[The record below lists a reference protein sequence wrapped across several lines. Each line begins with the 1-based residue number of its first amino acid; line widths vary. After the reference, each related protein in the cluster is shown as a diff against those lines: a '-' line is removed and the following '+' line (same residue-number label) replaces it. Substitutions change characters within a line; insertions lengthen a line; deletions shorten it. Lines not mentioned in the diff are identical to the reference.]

1 VQIKPR
7 QRRLQLAAL
16 GSQRRQLLAQ
26 IKPRQRRLQLKK
38 QHRQLQLAAVDGQH
52 RQLLAQIKPRQR
64 RLQLARLGS
73 QRRQLLAQ
81 IKPRQRQSRR
91 QLAVQS
97 QHLRPQKQLP
107 HSQQQS
113 QVLLKVFEY
122 LSMEVGGYL
131 TLKAMM
137 GRAIFIGSRKA
148 ATNQTGRSARQQLN
162 ALGKFAKLAATNLER
177 SSCG

>member
-1 VQIKPR
+1 VQIKPRQRRLQLKKQHRQLLESRLQLAAVDGQHRQLLAQIKPR

-26 IKPRQRRLQLKK
+26 IKPRQR
-38 QHRQLQLAAVDGQH
+38 
-52 RQLLAQIKPRQR
+52 
-64 RLQLARLGS
+64 
-73 QRRQLLAQ
+73 
-81 IKPRQRQSRR
+81 QSRR

-97 QHLRPQKQLP
+97 HHLRPQKQLP

-148 ATNQTGRSARQQLN
+148 ATNQTGRSARLQLN
-162 ALGKFAKLAATNLER
+162 ALGSFVAQHQLRCFTY
-177 SSCG
+177 